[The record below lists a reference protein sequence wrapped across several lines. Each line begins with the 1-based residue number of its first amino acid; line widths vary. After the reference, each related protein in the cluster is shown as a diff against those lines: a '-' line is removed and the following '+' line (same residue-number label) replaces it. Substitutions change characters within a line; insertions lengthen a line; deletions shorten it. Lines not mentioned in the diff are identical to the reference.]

1 MLDTRP
7 LADEFAIGQVG
18 RWRVLNRFGRTSTLM
33 DALRLRY
40 GQSGLGT
47 RSDAV
52 IHVLA
57 GLSGMERG
65 QYARL
70 HTMLP
75 FTAFALS
82 DRLRTTDHGWLA
94 AVAKRSGRGTPRSAA
109 YLCPACVQEDRGYW
123 GYSYWRRSHQLP
135 GQLWCDKHPDESLH
149 AVTDAQVWENL
160 PEFWLGRGLSKGHN
174 LSVAVRDNPYVRRF
188 GTACQA
194 MLDGGRSRY
203 VTTLRR
209 ALSVRA
215 IAAGL
220 AINGGATRRRRLSD
234 LTRECFPTPF
244 LQHLFPSLVNMG
256 ADDTWFFPI
265 DAVARPTHPTP
276 LSTGTAIAMSI
287 FYPSISAAFE
297 DIFRGE
303 GEVRAKAK
311 AVNHPHAAR
320 C

>member
-7 LADEFAIGQVG
+7 LADELAIGQVG
-18 RWRVLNRFGRTSTLM
+18 RWRVLNRFVRAGTLM
-33 DALRLRY
+33 HALRLRY
-40 GQSGLGT
+40 EQSGLGP
-47 RSDAV
+47 RVDPV

-82 DRLRTTDHGWLA
+82 GRLRTADQGWPA
-94 AVAKRSGRGTPRSAA
+94 AVVKHSGRGTPRSAA

-135 GQLWCDKHPDESLH
+135 GQLWCDKHPDHPLH
-149 AVTDAQVWENL
+149 AVTDSHAFENL
-160 PEFWLGRGLSKGHN
+160 PEFWLSHGLSKGHA
-174 LSVAVRDNPYVRRF
+174 LSPAVRDHSYVRRF
-188 GTACQA
+188 STACQT
-194 MLDGGRSRY
+194 MLDGGRSRS
-203 VTTLRR
+203 VTALRR
-209 ALSVRA
+209 ALNERA

-220 AINGGATRRRRLSD
+220 AAHTRATKRRRLSD
-234 LTRECFPTPF
+234 LTRECFPIPF
-244 LQHLFPSLVNMG
+244 LQHLFPTLVDTG
-256 ADDTWFFPI
+256 AGSFFFRI
-265 DAVARPTHPTP
+265 DAVASPTHPTP

-303 GEVRAKAK
+303 GEVHAKAK